1 MRFTYEVSTR
11 EGPHGVSQV
20 ILQEM
25 EGVLQKRLSADLSSG
40 GAGKA
45 ELPGAETQWGWGKRR
60 GRTTQPCPQP
70 GLRTP
75 GRSREQLQG
84 LWPLRWRHRCVCA
97 HVPEKKDLV
106 VLSESQR
113 DPRSKKCLKHCS
125 HRKMFILIYNSR
137 NVHLNQ

>member
-45 ELPGAETQWGWGKRR
+45 ELHTVGVGKKSW
-60 GRTTQPCPQP
+60 QNNSAW
-70 GLRTP
+70 TP
-75 GRSREQLQG
+75 AWAQDSRE
-84 LWPLRWRHRCVCA
+84 V
-97 HVPEKKDLV
+97 
-106 VLSESQR
+106 
-113 DPRSKKCLKHCS
+113 
-125 HRKMFILIYNSR
+125 
-137 NVHLNQ
+137 